1 MAEFPR
7 DAACGGRE
15 GTLPS
20 PLHGPNLREP
30 NRSARGTAIVTG
42 ASRGIGRGI
51 ALALAEH
58 GYDVA
63 ITARTV
69 ERGTGPDGLP
79 GSLDETA
86 TEIEAAG
93 RHALRVRLDLM
104 DRAAIVPTIE
114 GIVRELGTVDVLVNN
129 AIYVG
134 PGQLDRFVDVAPD
147 ELERRVFGNLTAQ
160 LWISQPVARAM
171 VARGGGTIVNVS
183 SGAGMTDPPGP
194 IGEGGWAIGYG
205 TSKGGFHRMAGIV
218 AAELGPAGVRCFNV
232 EPGFVATERATSDPR
247 LGWVAER
254 GKSPA
259 VVGAVV
265 AWLLAQPDGAVAN
278 GSTLSVDAVARDLG
292 IWDAA

>member
-1 MAEFPR
+1 V
-7 DAACGGRE
+7 G
-15 GTLPS
+15 
-20 PLHGPNLREP
+20 
-30 NRSARGTAIVTG
+30 GTAVVTG

-51 ALALAEH
+51 AVALAGA

-69 ERGTGPDGLP
+69 ARGTGPDGLP

-86 TEIEAAG
+86 AEIEAAG
-93 RHALRVRLDLM
+93 RRAVAAPLDLM
-104 DRAAIVPTIE
+104 DRGAIVPTVE
-114 GIVRELGTVDVLVNN
+114 RIVAELGVVDVLVNN

-134 PGQLDRFVDVAPD
+134 PGQLDRFVDVDPD

-171 VARGGGTIVNVS
+171 VARGRGTIVNVS
-183 SGAGMTDPPGP
+183 SAAGMQDPPGP
-194 IGEGGWAIGYG
+194 VGEGGWAIGYG

-232 EPGFVATERATSDPR
+232 EPGFVATERATADPR

-254 GKSPA
+254 GKAPA

-265 AWLLAQPDGAVAN
+265 TWLLAQPDGAVAN
-278 GSTLSVDAVARDLG
+278 GSMVSVDAVARELG
-292 IWDAA
+292 LWSAA